1 MARTPPALIETMRV
15 IGGQAPLYGL
25 HLRRLVASC
34 QTLGIP
40 FPLAFKIPEG
50 GPDRAHRLEIGHA
63 GVTVTERPIGS
74 VAPVRLRTSAI
85 VHPGYRHKTTDRAAF
100 DNAQA
105 QGRPDEALLL
115 TAAGAVAEA
124 SIWCLFWWEGDT
136 LCAPALALDILP
148 GVSRMRVEELAGPV
162 AERRVGRPDLRGRS
176 VFVTNALRGV
186 VPVATWDAEL
196 VPKHPATAFLASR
209 FWG

>member
-1 MARTPPALIETMRV
+1 MSHTPLALIETIRV
-15 IGGQAPLYGL
+15 VGGKAPLYGL

-34 QTLGIP
+34 QALGIP

-50 GPDRAHRLEIGHA
+50 GPDRAQRLEVGP
-63 GVTVTERPIGS
+63 GGMTVTERPIGS
-74 VAPVRLRTSAI
+74 VEPVRLRTSA
-85 VHPGYRHKTTDRAAF
+85 VRHPGYRHKTTQRAAF
-100 DNAQA
+100 DKAQA

-115 TAAGAVAEA
+115 TAEGEVAEA

-148 GVSRMRVEELAGPV
+148 GVSRMRVEELSGPV
-162 AERRVGRPDLRGRS
+162 AERRVGRPALSGRPA
-176 VFVTNALRGV
+176 FVANALRGV
-186 VPVATWDAEL
+186 VPVASWDGDP
-196 VPKHPATAFLASR
+196 VPKHPGTAFLASR

>member
-1 MARTPPALIETMRV
+1 MARTTPVLIETIRV
-15 IGGQAPLYGL
+15 VGGVAPLYGL

-34 QTLGIP
+34 QALGIP

-50 GPDRAHRLEIGHA
+50 GADRAQRLEVGL
-63 GVTVTERPIGS
+63 GGMKVTERPVGKADPI
-74 VAPVRLRTSAI
+74 RLRTSAI
-85 VHPGYRHKTTDRAAF
+85 VHPGYPHKTTDRAAF

-105 QGRPDEALLL
+105 QGRPDEPVLL
-115 TAAGAVAEA
+115 TDRGEVGEAG
-124 SIWCLFWWEGDT
+124 IWCLFWWEGDT

-162 AERRVGRPDLRGRS
+162 AERRVARAELRGRS
-176 VFVTNALRGV
+176 VFVSNALRGV
-186 VPVATWDAEL
+186 VPVVSWDAEP
-196 VPKHPATAFLASR
+196 VPKHAGTAFLASR